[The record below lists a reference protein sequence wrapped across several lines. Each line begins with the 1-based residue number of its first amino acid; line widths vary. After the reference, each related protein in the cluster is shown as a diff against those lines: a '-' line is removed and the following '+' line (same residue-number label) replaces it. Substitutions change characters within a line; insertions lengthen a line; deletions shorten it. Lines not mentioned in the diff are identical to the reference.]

1 SVRRDGDSLDFVVA
15 DRGPGVPSE
24 ERERIFEP
32 FYRPATSPP
41 DTGGSGLGL
50 SIAQQLA
57 TAQGGSVRYEP
68 RQDGGSLFI
77 LRLPAA
83 DLIEIEEH
91 TDNSKFVKS

>member
-1 SVRRDGDSLDFVVA
+1 MKRENDSLEFMVA
-15 DRGPGVPSE
+15 DRGPGVAWE

-41 DTGGSGLGL
+41 DTGSAGLGL
-50 SIAQQLA
+50 SIANRLA

-68 RQDGGSLFI
+68 REDGGSVFI

-83 DLIEIEEH
+83 NLSDLSP
-91 TDNSKFVKS
+91 T